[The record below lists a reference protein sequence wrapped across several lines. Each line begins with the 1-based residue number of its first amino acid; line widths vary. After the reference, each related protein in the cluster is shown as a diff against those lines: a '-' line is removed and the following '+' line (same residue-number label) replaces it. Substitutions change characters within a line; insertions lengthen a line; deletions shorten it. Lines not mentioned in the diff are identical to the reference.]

1 MIRRLPV
8 IPTIV
13 VVIAALIMVGLGI
26 WQIQRA
32 QEKEALLA
40 RYRAAEGLPP
50 ISFPTTPLADDA
62 LPLFR
67 HATGLCLRPV
77 SKRVTA
83 GRNRQG
89 ETGYSVV
96 VDCATGAE
104 GPGMSVEIGWA
115 RDPNAAYRWDGGLV
129 SGVIAP
135 DSRNRMRLVA
145 ATSPEGLAPSAPPS
159 PETIPNN
166 HRFYAVQWFL
176 FALLAL
182 LIYGIAVRKRLGAE
196 AEKPTP

>member
-1 MIRRLPV
+1 MIRRLPI

-13 VVIAALIMVGLGI
+13 VVVAALVMVGLGI

-32 QEKEALLA
+32 REKEALLA

-50 ISFPTTPLADDA
+50 VSFPTAPFADED

-67 HATGLCLRPV
+67 HATGMCLRPV

-89 ETGYSVV
+89 ETGYSVI

-115 RDPNAAYRWDGGLV
+115 RDPNAVYRWEGGLV
-129 SGVIAP
+129 SGIIAP

-145 ATSPEGLAPSAPPS
+145 ATSPAGLAPSAPPS

-176 FALLAL
+176 FALIAL
-182 LIYGIAVRKRLGAE
+182 VIYGIAVRKRLDPEG
-196 AEKPTP
+196 EKPAP